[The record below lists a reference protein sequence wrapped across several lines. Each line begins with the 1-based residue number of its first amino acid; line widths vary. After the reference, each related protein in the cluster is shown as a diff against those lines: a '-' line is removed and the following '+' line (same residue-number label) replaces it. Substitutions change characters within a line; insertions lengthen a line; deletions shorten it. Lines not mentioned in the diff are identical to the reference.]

1 MSIYSPLRQILR
13 GHIGDCLVDS
23 DRLDFLAG
31 THYADHRFDVGTAI
45 FAAYQLRDGH
55 DDIVIEP
62 AGLTNLDLDLA
73 GLLRKANPRGA
84 SGFARRFIYNPV
96 PKTKTLGLTK
106 GIKDARSRQRR

>member
-1 MSIYSPLRQILR
+1 MRSRIVSI
-13 GHIGDCLVDS
+13 
-23 DRLDFLAG
+23 FG

-62 AGLTNLDLDLA
+62 AGLTNPDLDLA
-73 GLLRKANPRGA
+73 GFLRKGKPARGEWV
-84 SGFARRFIYNPV
+84 RETVHIYNPV

-106 GIKDARSRQRR
+106 GIKDARSRQRC